1 MNVKVLNLGKIPIK
15 SWADEMDEGALNQA
29 KNLSNLDFAYKH
41 IALMADVHSGFG
53 MPIGG
58 VLASDDII
66 IPNAVG
72 VDIGCGIIGAKTD
85 LIHISQKEIKSIVD
99 KSHKKIPLG
108 FKSHKKQEYW
118 EGFERAPEYKV
129 VQTELEPSKYQL
141 GTLGGGNH
149 FMTIEKGSDGHIWMM
164 VHSGS
169 RNFGYKVANYYNKI
183 AKKINKK
190 TKLVPEK
197 TDLAGLHI
205 DSKEGKEYFNAMN
218 YSLEYAA
225 ANREELFRLFY
236 DIFVKETGSKEILKK
251 INVHHNYAS
260 IEEHFKKQVIIHRKG
275 AIRAE
280 KGELGIIPGSMG
292 TPSYI
297 VEGLGSKE
305 SFKSCSHGAG
315 RALSRRQ
322 ANKEFTKEMVDKS
335 MKGIVFKGWKKDFSE
350 APMAYKDIEDVM
362 ESQEDLVKPVVKLS
376 PLGVV
381 KG

>member
-1 MNVKVLNLGKIPIK
+1 MKVLNMGKIPIK
-15 SWADEMDEGALNQA
+15 SWAYEIDEAALKQA
-29 KNLSNLDFAYKH
+29 VNLSNLDFAYKH

-58 VLASDDII
+58 VLASEGII

-85 LIHISQKEIKSIVD
+85 VIHISKEKIKKIVD
-99 KSHKKIPLG
+99 KFHKKIPLG
-108 FKSHKKQEYW
+108 FKSHKNPKSW
-118 EGFERAPEYKV
+118 EGFKKAPKYEV
-129 VQTELEPSKYQL
+129 IQSELDSSRYQI

-149 FMTIEKGSDGHIWMM
+149 FMSIEKGSDGHIWLM

-183 AKKINKK
+183 AKELNKEN
-190 TKLVPEK
+190 KLVPEK
-197 TDLAGLHI
+197 TDLYGLFI
-205 DSKEGKEYFNAMN
+205 DSVEGEEYFNSMK
-218 YSLEYAA
+218 YSLDYAK
-225 ANREELFRLFY
+225 ANREELFRQFY
-236 DIFVKETGSKEILKK
+236 RIFAEETGSKEIMEK

-260 IEEHFKKQVIIHRKG
+260 IEEHFGKEVVVHRKG
-275 AIRAE
+275 AIKAE
-280 KGELGIIPGSMG
+280 SGELGIIPGSMG

-297 VEGLGSKE
+297 VEGLGNEE

-315 RALSRRQ
+315 RVLSRRQ
-322 ANKEFTKEMVDKS
+322 ANKIFTEEMVNRY
-335 MKGIVFKGWKKDFSE
+335 MEGIVFKNPKKDYSE
-350 APMAYKDIEDVM
+350 APMAYKDIEEVIKN
-362 ESQEDLVKPVVKLS
+362 QEDLVKPIVKLS